1 MDIRAK
7 MFNRR
12 ASERNSMPDAVI
24 KSLGLSPGKIV
35 ADIGSGGGYFSLRF
49 TQDVGKS
56 GKVYAVDVDPKL
68 LDYVRRQGE
77 AMGLQNLKTVSGND
91 FPSSIPP
98 GSLNLVFMRDVYH
111 HLDDPIGYFAAVRDY
126 LKPEG
131 KVAII
136 DYKADNKSFS
146 FHSLFKHSVS
156 AAKVGKDMAEAG
168 YEQERSFDYLPEQY
182 FMVFKPILSGRS

>member
-1 MDIRAK
+1 MDMRAK

-12 ASERNSMPDAVI
+12 ASEGKSMPDTVI
-24 KSLGLSPGKIV
+24 QSLELGPGQVI

-49 TQDVGKS
+49 AQIVGKT

-77 AMGLQNLKTVSGND
+77 AKGLLSLRAVPGNG
-91 FPSSIPP
+91 FPASIPP
-98 GSLNLVFMRDVYH
+98 GSLNLVFMRNVYH
-111 HLDDPIGYFAAVRDY
+111 HLDDPASYFADLKKY
-126 LKPEG
+126 LRPEG

-136 DYKADNKSFS
+136 DYKDDAKGFS

-156 AAKVGKDMAEAG
+156 PAKVKRDMAEAG
-168 YEQERSFDYLPEQY
+168 YGLERSFDFLPEEY
-182 FMVFKPILSGRS
+182 FLVFKPPI

>member
-12 ASERNSMPDAVI
+12 ASERKSMPDTVI
-24 KSLGLSPGKIV
+24 QSLGLSSGKIV
-35 ADIGSGGGYFSLRF
+35 ADIGSGGGYFSFLF
-49 TQDVGKS
+49 AQVVGKN
-56 GKVYAVDVDPKL
+56 GKVYAVDTDPKL

-77 AMGLQNLKTVSGND
+77 AMGLSNLRTVPGNG

-98 GSLNLVFMRDVYH
+98 RSLDLVFMRDVYH
-111 HLDDPIGYFAAVRDY
+111 HLDDPIGYFAGVRKY

-131 KVAII
+131 KVVII
-136 DYKADNKSFS
+136 DYKADNKGFS

-182 FMVFKPILSGRS
+182 FMVFKPVLSGRS